1 VLLGGAAGE
10 ALVGVDM
17 TPTSNVE
24 EERGEARQ
32 RCANEVG
39 VEAAAPECDGLTSE
53 ATHIVAERRALVG
66 MLASEAICCRTLR
79 RDDIERIVAIAA
91 PQLRRNQQS

>member
-1 VLLGGAAGE
+1 MLLDGAAGE

-24 EERGEARQ
+24 EERAEAHQ
-32 RCANEVG
+32 CCANEVG
-39 VEAAAPECDGLTSE
+39 VEAASPACEGLTAE

-66 MLASEAICCRTLR
+66 MLASEAIRCRTLR
-79 RDDIERIVAIAA
+79 RDDIERIVAVAA
-91 PQLRRNQQS
+91 PDLRRNQQS